1 VATYVL
7 VHGSWMG
14 AWWWDDVAAA
24 LRRAGHAV
32 HAPDLDAAPGTGPM
46 EHAAEVAALLDE
58 HALRR
63 VVLAGHSSGGL
74 VIAAAADRCAGRV
87 ARLVYVAAL
96 VPGDGDS
103 LFSLRPQVAEE
114 RRAAG
119 ARDGLL
125 APPAPD
131 ADDPA
136 GLAARLRPWP
146 LAAQERPVRLSGT
159 APGLPATYVHCLRSD
174 FADQA
179 ARARER
185 GSALVAVDAGHHV
198 ALEDPGALAAV
209 LLRTAPA
216 DA

>member
-1 VATYVL
+1 ML

-32 HAPDLDAAPGTGPM
+32 LAPDLDAAPGTGPM
-46 EHAAEVAALLDE
+46 QHAAAVAALLDE
-58 HALRR
+58 HDVRR

-74 VIAAAADRCAGRV
+74 VIAAAADRSADRVGRV
-87 ARLVYVAAL
+87 VYVDAL

-103 LFSLRPQVAEE
+103 LFSLRPHVAGE

-119 ARDGLL
+119 TRDGLL

-146 LAAQERPVRLSGT
+146 LTAQERPVRLAG
-159 APGLPATYVHCLRSD
+159 AAAGLPATYVHCVRSD

-185 GSALVAVDAGHHV
+185 GFDVVTVDADHHV

-209 LLRTAPA
+209 LLGAARAA
-216 DA
+216 G

>member
-1 VATYVL
+1 ML

-14 AWWWDDVAAA
+14 AWWWDDVAAV

-46 EHAAEVAALLDE
+46 EHAAAVAALLDE
-58 HALRR
+58 HDLRR

-74 VIAAAADRCAGRV
+74 VIAAAADRSADRVGRV
-87 ARLVYVAAL
+87 VYVDAL

-103 LFSLRPQVAEE
+103 LFSLRPHVAGE

-119 ARDGLL
+119 TCDGLL

-146 LAAQERPVRLSGT
+146 LTAQERPVRLAG
-159 APGLPATYVHCLRSD
+159 AAAGLPATYVRSC
-174 FADQA
+174 ARTSPIRRP
-179 ARARER
+179 ARASA
-185 GSALVAVDAGHHV
+185 GS
-198 ALEDPGALAAV
+198 
-209 LLRTAPA
+209 TS
-216 DA
+216 

>member
-32 HAPDLDAAPGTGPM
+32 HTPDLDDAPGTGPM
-46 EHAAEVAALLDE
+46 EHAAAVATLLDE
-58 HALRR
+58 RALRG

-74 VIAAAADRCAGRV
+74 VIAAAAERCTRRV
-87 ARLVYVAAL
+87 ARLVYVDAL

-103 LFSLRPQVAEE
+103 LFSLRPHVAAE

-125 APPAPD
+125 APPAPGV
-131 ADDPA
+131 DDPA

-146 LAAQERPVRLSGT
+146 LAAQERPVRLAG
-159 APGLPATYVHCLRSD
+159 AAAGLPATYVHCVRSD
-174 FADQA
+174 FAEQA

-185 GSALVAVDAGHHV
+185 GFAVVTIDAGHHV

-209 LLRTAPA
+209 LLRVAPA
-216 DA
+216 SE